1 MFGLNSTSKLFVRTF
16 FLPDNNHSLLYFLKV
31 FIYEN
36 HRRCICQF
44 LSTFAVMLKTI
55 NILNKRARFDY
66 EVIETFTAGIVLT
79 GTEIKTI
86 RLGKA
91 QITES
96 FCEFNEANELFA
108 INTSIEEYAFGNQF
122 NHKARTER
130 KLLLNK
136 RELKNLRRSV
146 ETKGLTIVPL
156 KLFTN
161 EKGMAKLEI
170 GLCKGKK
177 TYDKRESLKEQDTK
191 RDLDRIKKAYK

>member
-1 MFGLNSTSKLFVRTF
+1 
-16 FLPDNNHSLLYFLKV
+16 
-31 FIYEN
+31 
-36 HRRCICQF
+36 
-44 LSTFAVMLKTI
+44 MLKTV

-66 EVIETFTAGIVLT
+66 EIVENYNAGIVLT
-79 GTEIKTI
+79 GTEIKSI

-91 QITES
+91 QIVDS
-96 FCEFNEANELFA
+96 FCEFNEAGELFA
-108 INTSIEEYAFGNQF
+108 INMSIEEYAFGNQF

-136 RELKNLRRSV
+136 RELKNLNRSV
-146 ETKGLTIVPL
+146 QAKGLTIIPL

-191 RDLDRIKKAYK
+191 RDLDRIKKEFK